1 MKILVTG
8 ANGQLGNELRRQLDK
23 SFAAEVFYTDV
34 DTLDLTDAKSVEAYV
49 ANQEITHILNCAS
62 YTAVDRAEEEKMQC
76 AKVNVDAV
84 KNLAMAADAIGARII
99 HFSTDYVFDGTNHR
113 PYKESDKVNPN
124 TEPQN
129 GKGKPHCWPCRPI
142 Q

>member
-49 ANQEITHILNCAS
+49 ANQEITHIPVS
-62 YTAVDRAEEEKMQC
+62 YTHLRAHE
-76 AKVNVDAV
+76 
-84 KNLAMAADAIGARII
+84 
-99 HFSTDYVFDGTNHR
+99 T
-113 PYKESDKVNPN
+113 
-124 TEPQN
+124 
-129 GKGKPHCWPCRPI
+129 
-142 Q
+142 